1 MTTGNMPAKWRA
13 EWLPSREAAA
23 MDGADD
29 ENVGEA
35 VHPHVSQLPKRVN
48 PFPIL
53 IYYSISGFPSGPES
67 PNSPRVTGPAVL

>member
-35 VHPHVSQLPKRVN
+35 VHPHVSQLPKRVK
-48 PFPIL
+48 
-53 IYYSISGFPSGPES
+53 SGENRGSTAVHHVWSLF
-67 PNSPRVTGPAVL
+67 VTNMNFQ

>member
-35 VHPHVSQLPKRVN
+35 VHPHVSQLPKRVKHRRKLQGEGSGA
-48 PFPIL
+48 ITD
-53 IYYSISGFPSGPES
+53 IYII
-67 PNSPRVTGPAVL
+67 

>member
-35 VHPHVSQLPKRVN
+35 VHPHV
-48 PFPIL
+48 FPAAKK
-53 IYYSISGFPSGPES
+53 G
-67 PNSPRVTGPAVL
+67 